1 MTTRVLVPSGVLGLG
16 FEPDALARGVA
27 SGPDLIAIDGGS
39 TDSGPAYLGTG
50 TSKYSDAVIR
60 AEWRRLL
67 AARRAAGVPLVIGS
81 VGTCGTDAQ
90 VNRMVRL
97 TDELAREAGERLAV
111 ATVRSEQDVEALVRA
126 ADEGR
131 VEALPGGALDAS
143 DEPVRA
149 RLASCAHAVALAGAE
164 PVAAALATGADVVI
178 AGRCTDTALIAALP
192 LARGEPAG
200 AAWHAAKIAECGS
213 LCTTRPTS
221 GPIAV
226 EVDAEGFTVRAFGEG
241 AVCTPYTVSAHMLYE
256 NADPHAL
263 TEPGGRLDV
272 AGARYADAG
281 DGAVRVTGS
290 TWIPDARYTLKLE
303 GARAVGHQ
311 CTSLV
316 LVRDARYVARID
328 EWCASLEALVARL
341 AREVAGLGPE
351 DCRVELRRIGVDA
364 TLGAL
369 ERERGSPV
377 EVGVLLLVT
386 APSAALALDVARLAN
401 PHLLHH
407 PLPGEQS
414 LPSFAFPYSPA
425 ETVRGPVHEFCL
437 DHALVVGSPE
447 DGVRLDTLAL
457 GAGA

>member
-1 MTTRVLVPSGVLGLG
+1 MSTRVLVPSGVLGLG

-27 SGPDLIAIDGGS
+27 ARPDLIAIDGGS

-50 TSKYSDAVIR
+50 SSKYSDAVIR
-60 AEWRRLL
+60 AEWRELL

-90 VNRMVRL
+90 VDRTVAL

-111 ATVRSEQDVEALVRA
+111 ATVRSEQDLGALARA

-131 VEALPGGALDAS
+131 IEPLPGGALDAS
-143 DEPVRA
+143 SEPLRERV
-149 RLASCAHAVALAGAE
+149 ASCTHAVALAGAE

-192 LARGEPAG
+192 IARGERAG

-221 GPIAV
+221 GPVAV
-226 EVDAEGFTVRAFGEG
+226 DVDAEGFTVRAFGEG

-256 NADPHAL
+256 NADPHVL
-263 TEPGGRLDV
+263 REPGGRLDV
-272 AGARYADAG
+272 RSARYADAG

-290 TWIPDARYTLKLE
+290 AWIPDGRYTLKLE
-303 GARAVGHQ
+303 GARVAGHQ

-328 EWCASLEALVARL
+328 EWCASLEALVSRL

-369 ERERGSPV
+369 ERERGRPV

-386 APSAALALDVARLAN
+386 APTPELAHDVARLAN

-425 ETVRGPVHEFCL
+425 ETVRGAVHEFCL
-437 DHALVVGSPE
+437 DHVLHVGSPE
-447 DGVRLDTLAL
+447 EGVRLDAFAV